1 MDNLVGDGGNNVF
14 IGDNSGA
21 ATSNTISAA
30 DQINGGSGTDTF
42 KLYANAGTGIGAQP
56 LPQLTSVENLYIKG
70 GLATTTTTADF
81 STIAG
86 LNSIEIDTPAAAL
99 ANGSTFTLKT
109 TAAQTVKL
117 DGVNAVTAGTTAKVV
132 LTDAT
137 NVTVNAVGTDTTING
152 VVNIDLASTT
162 ATSASLI
169 ASGAASKVALL
180 NTGAKVATLNISGDQ
195 NLTLTEALTTLKTI
209 NASAATGK
217 VSVDASAITV
227 DAAFAFTGGAGNDTL
242 KVSQAGLD
250 ALTAGSQLNGGAGID
265 TLSVSNAAALAFAAA
280 DYKAV
285 NAAVGFEVLGLAG
298 TGTSA
303 IDASQLTSLKEFA
316 VSVGT
321 NTISKVGT
329 GSILDIVGATTGNV
343 VSGAIGVSDLT
354 INTGSATATT
364 GTDAGTLGLTG
375 LTNVTI
381 NSLIKAGT
389 VGVTNTFGALTQ
401 SDSTIITIKGNGD
414 TTLSLGA
421 ATTTG
426 SKIDGSASTGILTL
440 TGNTATVDTSKASL
454 GDVLIGG
461 SGNDVITTG
470 ANSSTLTGGAGK
482 DSFVVKAVVAA
493 GATGSPVT
501 TITDFNKGDSLKV
514 ATTFLTTSAVTKVD
528 LSGLAAGKTDLE
540 VAAALALKGTT
551 SGDLQWATYNGN
563 TYVVEN
569 VGGSATALDAGD
581 QIIKLAGVLDLSTST
596 HAADGVLTFA

>member
-14 IGDNSGA
+14 IGDNSGS
-21 ATSNTISAA
+21 TNNTISAA
-30 DQINGGSGTDTF
+30 DQINGGAGTDTF
-42 KLYANAGTGIGAQP
+42 KLYANAGTGIAAQP
-56 LPQLTSVENLYIKG
+56 LPTLTSIENLYIKG
-70 GLATTTTTADF
+70 GLATTATTADF

-86 LNSIEIDTPAAAL
+86 LNGIEIDTPAAAL
-99 ANGSTFTLKT
+99 ANGATFTLKT

-117 DGVNAVTAGTTAKVV
+117 DGVNTATAGTAAVA

-137 NVTVNAVGTDTTING
+137 NVTVNGVGTGTTG
-152 VVNIDLASTT
+152 VVNISLASTT

-169 ASGAASKVALL
+169 ATGAASTVGLL
-180 NTGAKVATLNISGDQ
+180 NASGKVATLNISGDQ
-195 NLTLTEALTTLKTI
+195 NLTLTEGLTTLKTI
-209 NASAATGK
+209 NASTATGK

-227 DAAFAFTGGAGNDTL
+227 DAAFAFTGGAANDTL

-265 TLSVSNAAALAFAAA
+265 TLSVSHATALAFAAA

-298 TGTSA
+298 GTSSA

-316 VSVGT
+316 VAGGT

-364 GTDAGTLGLTG
+364 GTDAGALGLTG

-426 SKIDGSASTGILTL
+426 SKIDGSAATGILTL

-482 DSFVVKAVVAA
+482 DVFVVAA
-493 GATGSPVT
+493 TKVDADNGSPVT
-501 TITDFNKGDSLKV
+501 TITDFTKGDSLKLDADFKV
-514 ATTFLTTSAVTKVD
+514 ASLVSKVD
-528 LSGLAAGKTDLE
+528 LSGTAAGQTDLQI
-540 VAAALALKGTT
+540 AALLVANT
-551 SGDLQWATYNGN
+551 ATMGNLAWGVYNGN
-563 TYVVEN
+563 TYVVEDA
-569 VGGSATALDAGD
+569 GTIKTLDAGD
-581 QIIKLAGVLDLSTST
+581 TIVKLSGVLDLSTST
-596 HAADGVLTFA
+596 HAAAGVLAFA